1 MYRILSI
8 IASNETRDQF
18 GGDLPHLM
26 TRQDLSDEF
35 KRKMLRDNLMRF
47 LCFNEGDI
55 AAAKKA
61 RGN

>member
-26 TRQDLSDEF
+26 ARQDLSDEF
-35 KRKMLRDNLMRF
+35 KRKMLRDNPMPFHRF
-47 LCFNEGDI
+47 SEGDI

-61 RGN
+61 REN